1 MRLALSRLI
10 DAILLPFCKLERIN
24 FEAPWR
30 SRPPTAC

>member
-1 MRLALSRLI
+1 MRFSIRNLI